1 MERIVLGFDGSPAA
15 ASALSW
21 VATRAARGATTVD
34 LVEIVS
40 AFGGV
45 GADAA
50 DPFDDAEALL
60 RDRAPGAVVR
70 RHRAVA
76 GRPPQGDDADR
87 DGDGDAH
94 ADADLY
100 VAGIDPG
107 HPIRTAVAATSSS
120 RVGTIAHVPVVLVPA
135 GWIDAGDPVTV
146 GIADDDSSATALAFA
161 ALEADASA
169 ASLRLVHS
177 WLMPTP
183 SFEGTA
189 VLVATQ
195 PDVMAEHGA
204 ILDTAA
210 SWVAARY
217 PTVRVER
224 ELIRDSR
231 AAALLRFAP
240 RSSMV
245 VIGRRRSGPVA
256 PGLRD
261 SLAAGVL
268 WDAECPVV
276 IVPHAAALA
285 QPKEV

>member
-1 MERIVLGFDGSPAA
+1 
-15 ASALSW
+15 
-21 VATRAARGATTVD
+21 VATRAAARGATTVD

-40 AFGGV
+40 GFGGV

-50 DPFDDAEALL
+50 DAFDDAEALI

-76 GRPPQGDDADR
+76 GTPPQGDDAD
-87 DGDGDAH
+87 GDAGADSDAE

-107 HPIRTAVAATSSS
+107 HPIRTAVAATSSLHV
-120 RVGTIAHVPVVLVPA
+120 RGTAQVPVVLVPA
-135 GWIDAGDPVTV
+135 GWIDDGDPITV
-146 GIADDDSSATALAFA
+146 GIADDDSSDAALAFA
-161 ALEADASA
+161 ALEAA
-169 ASLRLVHS
+169 ATAAPLRLVHS

-183 SFEGTA
+183 SFQGTA

-210 SWVAARY
+210 TWVAERH
-217 PTVRVER
+217 PTVHVER
-224 ELIRDSR
+224 ELVRDSR
-231 AAALLRFAP
+231 AAALLRFSP

-245 VIGRRRSGPVA
+245 VIGGRRSGPVA

-261 SLAAGVL
+261 SVAAGVL

-276 IVPHAAALA
+276 IVPHDAALA
-285 QPKEV
+285 RPKEV

>member
-76 GRPPQGDDADR
+76 GRPSHGDDA
-87 DGDGDAH
+87 GLDAE
-94 ADADLY
+94 LY

-107 HPIRTAVAATSSS
+107 HPIRTAVTATSSL
-120 RVGTIAHVPVVLVPA
+120 RVRTIAQVPVVLVPA
-135 GWIDAGDPVTV
+135 GWIDVDDPITV
-146 GIADDDSSATALAFA
+146 GIADDDSSAAALAFA
-161 ALEADASA
+161 AREAAASSV
-169 ASLRLVHS
+169 SLRLVHS

-189 VLVATQ
+189 VLVAAQ
-195 PDVMAEHGA
+195 ADVMAQHGA
-204 ILDTAA
+204 VLDTAA
-210 SWVAARY
+210 AWVAAQH
-217 PTVRVER
+217 PTVRIER
-224 ELIRDSR
+224 ELVRDSR

-245 VIGRRRSGPVA
+245 VIGGRRSSPVA

-261 SLAAGVL
+261 SVAAGVL

-276 IVPHAAALA
+276 IVPHDAALA

>member
-34 LVEIVS
+34 LVEVVS
-40 AFGGV
+40 GFGGV
-45 GADAA
+45 RADAA
-50 DPFDDAEALL
+50 DPFDDAEELL
-60 RDRAPGAVVR
+60 RDRAPAAVVR
-70 RHRAVA
+70 RHPAVA
-76 GRPPQGDDADR
+76 GDPGH
-87 DGDGDAH
+87 GGDATV
-94 ADADLY
+94 DAGLY

-107 HPIRTAVAATSSS
+107 HPIRSAVAATSSL
-120 RVGTIAHVPVVLVPA
+120 RVRTIAQVPVVLVPA
-135 GWIDAGDPVTV
+135 GWIDVGDPVTV
-146 GIADDDSSATALAFA
+146 GIADDDSSAAALAFA
-161 ALEADASA
+161 ALEAAATA
-169 ASLRLVHS
+169 ASLRLVHA

-189 VLVATQ
+189 ALVAT
-195 PDVMAEHGA
+195 PADVMAEHGA

-210 SWVAARY
+210 TWVAAQH

-224 ELIRDSR
+224 ELVRDSR

-245 VIGRRRSGPVA
+245 VIGGRRSGRVA

-261 SLAAGVL
+261 SVAAGVL

-276 IVPHAAALA
+276 VVPHDAALA